1 MAVIDVR
8 NLRELIRHL
17 QAWEALY
24 ETDNIDTITGPDGQ
38 TYHLVDIQYLY
49 GCRILLSP
57 RQRQAIELC
66 LYQNVKE
73 RDATV
78 VMGVSPT
85 NPVMMYST
93 NGLTALVRMIENGE
107 LPRYRVE
114 RAEVA

>member
-1 MAVIDVR
+1 VDVK

-49 GCRILLSP
+49 GCRTFLSP

-73 RDATV
+73 RDATAI
-78 VMGVSPT
+78 MGVSPT
-85 NPVMMYST
+85 NPVCMYST
-93 NGLTALVRMIENGE
+93 NGLAALVRMIESDQ
-107 LPRYRVE
+107 LPRYHDE
-114 RAEVA
+114 QADVA